1 MIVHPRV
8 RGILLLAIAAMINPC
23 FWSMGGVQSTSPPYL
38 DDDPPVDLAN
48 VLLNGLI
55 GCSKNHILKVHEAT
69 LIPRKRHFGRYT
81 GFAC

>member
-55 GCSKNHILKVHEAT
+55 
-69 LIPRKRHFGRYT
+69 
-81 GFAC
+81 